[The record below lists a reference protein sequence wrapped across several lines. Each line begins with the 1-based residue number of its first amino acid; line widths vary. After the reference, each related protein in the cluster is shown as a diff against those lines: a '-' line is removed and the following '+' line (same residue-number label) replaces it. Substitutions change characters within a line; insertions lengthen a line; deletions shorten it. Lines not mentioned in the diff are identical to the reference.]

1 MKSQNEA
8 VQNLHETYCQA
19 MALEFELTQADERRW
34 LNGVLAGLEP
44 DGLRLV
50 IFDRRKR
57 IIAGVRNKESLYVRN
72 LVGSDEAVADTM
84 NEVAV
89 IRAAMRVKVVPK
101 GKAEVLMATGR
112 SAEPETNR
120 VVTPGELEMIR
131 TLRRAAG

>member
-1 MKSQNEA
+1 MESCNQKVME
-8 VQNLHETYCQA
+8 LHETYCQA

-57 IIAGVRNKESLYVRN
+57 ITAGVRNKESLYVRN

-89 IRAAMRVKVVPK
+89 IRAAMRVKVLPK
-101 GKAEVLMATGR
+101 GKSEVLSMTGR
-112 SAEPETNR
+112 SAEAETNR
-120 VVTPGELEMIR
+120 VVTPGQTELLR
-131 TLRRAAG
+131 ALRRAAQ